1 MKKLLI
7 IALLATGCT
16 SGMYLRYSYNKA
28 LERLPQCSRVHAIN
42 NNYITFS
49 MIEESTNNVYTSHT
63 NYYRAYYS
71 VDGKLVKITK
81 IDERT
86 N

>member
-1 MKKLLI
+1 MKNLLI

-42 NNYITFS
+42 NDYITFS
-49 MIEESTNNVYTSHT
+49 MIESSTNNVYTTYT

-71 VDGKLVKITK
+71 MDGKIIKIV
-81 IDERT
+81 
-86 N
+86 NN

>member
-7 IALLATGCT
+7 IALLSTGCT

-28 LERLPQCSRVHAIN
+28 LETLPPCSKVHAIN
-42 NNYITFS
+42 NNYITYS
-49 MIEESTNNVYTSHT
+49 LVETSTNNVYTVYT
-63 NYYRAYYS
+63 NYYRAYYNC
-71 VDGKLVKITK
+71 DGKIVKTIK
-81 IDERT
+81 

>member
-7 IALLATGCT
+7 ITLLSTGCT
-16 SGMYLRYSYNKA
+16 SSMYLRYSYNKA

-42 NNYITFS
+42 NDYITFS
-49 MIEESTNNVYTSHT
+49 MIESSTNNVYTSHT
-63 NYYRAYYS
+63 NYYKAYYS
-71 VDGKLVKITK
+71 MDGKITK
-81 IDERT
+81 IVK